1 MASIISTI
9 SGKPP
14 WYGIVN
20 NGVKSIHNTYRKINY
35 NDSNKD
41 NGIDR
46 YFNYS
51 PNWTISINGNSYK
64 FVVDG
69 GGGYIRFYT
78 ETKSKML
85 SYSEATYTNDT
96 SSSIYG
102 SYTYYES
109 NLFNI
114 DINDFF
120 YSYCYPQSNLYIKDT
135 GSLLFLRQESSRGIT
150 ELIITNDGYIQL
162 HSSSDVAYYNFNIR
176 TTYVVQRLPDMYDSC
191 TKCSLNNSCNK
202 ASDTRTTCY
211 YGLGGTSSNYTYFL
225 NKGDKIKYALL
236 KPDSTSEN
244 GYYTMSTTEYIS
256 NTGLTIIPGELY
268 VQGLQKYT
276 LANYYDTDHDSSSD
290 VNQNN
295 IIRTIPLSAST
306 ETSKSSSLHVN
317 IKTDSGIGALFLKS
331 SGFNYTDQ
339 NLKDGLINIKY
350 NNTIYRNSY
359 TRTQATNIE
368 HNWYPYEMGYD
379 CQKVFTQ
386 GTSESSSSYAYW
398 NNSRTYVFST
408 RKRLKN
414 LTLAFRF
421 NYITDHTKNTVPNS
435 SINSIRFYYNTGT
448 STLDNLSTSNCE
460 YIDFTLPSP
469 YYNMIIKTFTINDY
483 VKQFVMVPIVTKNT
497 ISDNDRMNLFV
508 DWMSWEDYTT
518 STNSF
523 IYND

>member
-1 MASIISTI
+1 MASTISTI
-9 SGKPP
+9 TGKPP
-14 WYGIVN
+14 WYGVVN
-20 NGVKSIHNTYRKINY
+20 NNVKSIHNTYRKINY
-35 NDSNKD
+35 NDSNKN

-46 YFNYS
+46 HFSYS
-51 PNWTISINGNSYK
+51 PKWTVSIHGNSYK
-64 FVVDG
+64 IEIDG
-69 GGGYIRFYT
+69 SGYIRFYT

-85 SYSEATYTNDT
+85 SYSEATYTDDT

-102 SYTYYES
+102 SYTNYEA

-114 DINDFF
+114 DINSFF
-120 YSYCYPQSNLYIKDT
+120 YSYYYPQSNLYIKDT
-135 GSLLFLRQESSRGIT
+135 GSSLFLRQESKQGVS
-150 ELIITNDGYIQL
+150 ELIITNDGYIQI
-162 HSSSDVAYYNFNIR
+162 HSSFDAAYYGFRIQ
-176 TTYVVQRLPDMYDSC
+176 TKSVVPLLPEVYSSC
-191 TKCSLNNSCNK
+191 TNCYLKKSCSK

-211 YGLGGTSSNYTYFL
+211 YNLEDIKYSYAYFL
-225 NKGDKIKYALL
+225 NNGDKINYVLL

-256 NTGLTIIPGELY
+256 NTGLNTIPGELY
-268 VQGLQKYT
+268 VQGLQTYT
-276 LANYYDTDHDSSSD
+276 LADYYDTDHDSSSD

-295 IIRTIPLSAST
+295 IIRTIPLSANT
-306 ETSKSSSLHVN
+306 ETSKSGSLHVN
-317 IKTDSGIGALFLKS
+317 VKTGSGTGAMFLKS

-350 NNTIYRNSY
+350 NDTIYRNSY
-359 TRTQATNIE
+359 TRTNATNIE
-368 HNWYPYEMGYD
+368 HVWFPYEMSYD

-398 NNSRTYVFST
+398 NNSKTYVFST

-421 NYITDHTKNTVPNS
+421 NYITDRTKNTVPNS

-469 YYNMIIKTFTINDY
+469 YYNMIIKTFTINNY
-483 VKQFVMVPIVTKNT
+483 VKQFVMVPIITKSTLSN
-497 ISDNDRMNLFV
+497 NDLMNLYI
-508 DWMSWEDYTT
+508 DWITWEDYTA

-523 IYND
+523 TYSE

>member
-1 MASIISTI
+1 MASTISTI
-9 SGKPP
+9 TSKPP
-14 WYGIVN
+14 WYGVVN
-20 NGVKSIHNTYRKINY
+20 NNVKSIHNTYRKINY

-46 YFNYS
+46 EFSYS
-51 PNWTISINGNSYK
+51 PTWTISINSNSYK
-64 FVVDG
+64 FVID

-85 SYSEATYTNDT
+85 SYSDVIYTDDT

-102 SYTYYES
+102 SYTDYES
-109 NLFNI
+109 NLFTI
-114 DINDFF
+114 DIKGFF
-120 YSYCYPQSNLYIKDT
+120 NGYCYPQTNLYIKDT
-135 GSLLFLRQESSRGIT
+135 GSLLFLRQESKQGIT

-162 HSSSDVAYYNFNIR
+162 HSSSDVTYYKFDIR
-176 TTYVVQRLPDMYDSC
+176 TRYVIQRLPDMYSSCTDCGLKDSC
-191 TKCSLNNSCNK
+191 SK
-202 ASDTRTTCY
+202 ASDTRTDCY
-211 YGLGGTSSNYTYFL
+211 YGFGSIRDEYTYFL
-225 NKGDKIKYALL
+225 NNGDKIKYALL

-256 NTGLTIIPGELY
+256 NTGLTTIPGELY

-276 LANYYDTDHDSSSD
+276 LADYYDSDHDSSSD

-295 IIRTIPLSAST
+295 IIRTIPLSTNT
-306 ETSKSSSLHVN
+306 EVSKPGSLHVN
-317 IKTDSGIGALFLKS
+317 VKTGSGTGALFLKS
-331 SGFNYTDQ
+331 SDFNYTDQ

-350 NNTIYRNSY
+350 NNSIYRNSY

-368 HNWYPYEMGYD
+368 HTWWPYQMSYD

-398 NNSRTYVFST
+398 NNSKTYVFST
-408 RKRLKN
+408 RKRLKT
-414 LTLAFRF
+414 LTIAFRF
-421 NYITDHTKNTVPNS
+421 NYINDHTKNTVPNS

-448 STLDNLSTSNCE
+448 STLDNLSTNNCE

-469 YYNMIIKTFTINDY
+469 YYNTMIKTFNINNY
-483 VKQFVMVPIVTKNT
+483 VKQFVMVPIITKNT
-497 ISDNDRMNLFV
+497 ISDNDLMNLYV
-508 DWMSWEDYTT
+508 DWITWEDYTA

-523 IYND
+523 TYSE

>member
-1 MASIISTI
+1 MASTISTI
-9 SGKPP
+9 TSKPP
-14 WYGIVN
+14 WYGVVN
-20 NGVKSIHNTYRKINY
+20 NNVKSIHNTYRKINY

-46 YFNYS
+46 EFSYS
-51 PNWTISINGNSYK
+51 PTWTISVNGNSYK
-64 FVVDG
+64 FVIDG
-69 GGGYIRFYT
+69 GEYIRFYT

-85 SYSEATYTNDT
+85 SYSDVIYTDDT

-102 SYTYYES
+102 SYTDYES
-109 NLFNI
+109 NLFTI
-114 DINDFF
+114 DMNGFF
-120 YSYCYPQSNLYIKDT
+120 NGYCYPQTNLYIKDT
-135 GSLLFLRQESSRGIT
+135 GSLLFLRQESKQGIT

-162 HSSSDVAYYNFNIR
+162 HSSSDVTYYKFDIR
-176 TTYVVQRLPDMYDSC
+176 TRYVIQRLPDMYSSCTDCGLKDSC
-191 TKCSLNNSCNK
+191 SK
-202 ASDTRTTCY
+202 ASDTRTACY
-211 YGLGGTSSNYTYFL
+211 YDFGSTRDKYTYFL
-225 NKGDKIKYALL
+225 NNGDKIKYALL

-256 NTGLTIIPGELY
+256 NTGLTTIPGELY

-276 LANYYDTDHDSSSD
+276 LADYYDSDHDSSSD

-295 IIRTIPLSAST
+295 IIRTIPLSANT
-306 ETSKSSSLHVN
+306 ETSKSGSLHVN
-317 IKTDSGIGALFLKS
+317 VKTGSGIGAMFLKS
-331 SGFNYTDQ
+331 SGFNYTDR

-350 NNTIYRNSY
+350 NDTIYRNSY
-359 TRTQATNIE
+359 TRTNATNIE
-368 HNWYPYEMGYD
+368 HVWFPYEMSYD

-398 NNSRTYVFST
+398 NNSKTYVFST

-421 NYITDHTKNTVPNS
+421 NYITDRTKNTVPNS

-469 YYNMIIKTFTINDY
+469 YYNMIIKTFTINNY
-483 VKQFVMVPIVTKNT
+483 VKQFVMVPIITKSTLSN
-497 ISDNDRMNLFV
+497 NDLMNLYV
-508 DWMSWEDYTT
+508 DWITWEDYTA

-523 IYND
+523 TYSE